1 MRPLKLTLSA
11 FGNYAKEQTIDFSKL
26 NGKNLFLITGNTGA
40 GKTTIFDAISYAL
53 YGSPSGEFRDTASLR
68 SHYVDGD
75 VETFVE
81 LEFQLRNKGY
91 RIRRSPEQMLNKKRG
106 EGYKKEGAKVEL
118 VFLDSDEKPLTKVKE
133 VDDRINEL
141 LGVDKEQFRQMVML
155 PQGEFLKLL
164 KANSKDREEI
174 FRKIFGTEGFK
185 KIQDDL
191 REDVKK
197 LWVELKD
204 NKNERDLYVKQI
216 KCDEDNELY
225 ELVNREDIDIERVCS
240 LVVDETKK
248 DKDDVIKSKE
258 NGNLL
263 RNELK
268 KLDGKLIKIE
278 NDKKILEEYE
288 ATKERLEG
296 HRGKIDTVKVY
307 EEKLLRGKRAEKIK
321 LIENKLNEEKNN
333 REKREAIILNI
344 KKEKEEVIAKLE
356 TAKKNLEESKNKI
369 REKEELII
377 KLEKLK
383 KQEDSVLTY
392 IEKKDKVINL
402 EKLLNQKDKELKS
415 LKNEEIELEKEIK
428 INLEELR
435 KSIEAE
441 GKIALILEKGKKHKR
456 DIDALKDL
464 KECYENIRYKRVDFD
479 KKRDEFNLVEKNFK
493 KIKLKFEKS
502 EDDFKKGQ
510 AGILAEDLEEG
521 MSCPVCGSKE
531 HPNKAVKPNNVL
543 SEEEIKVLKENYD
556 KAYEEKELLLR
567 ELTVLNKEIES
578 FQKEVI
584 GTKVKTLEEILGS
597 DFFSVLNE
605 SEQREKII
613 SEGLKLNKIIEE
625 ERVVYREIKKVSDLK
640 PKLEERKLTLE
651 KKLKLIKEEVEECN
665 EFIKINGPKLS
676 KEIEILRTIE
686 AEVPEK
692 LRDGISIKKEI
703 MNIELA
709 IKKIEKDIIATENIF
724 NDINNKYT
732 ELNKSEKI
740 HEEELSKINEK
751 LKVTIEEFEVTIKE
765 NNFKSYE
772 DYKASLISGDLE
784 LIDNKIKSYYEN
796 LKALEAL
803 YENINKNFMELEVK
817 DKSNL
822 EELRNKLSEEYK
834 EIELKEKDENN
845 KHNLLNNRI
854 EHNEAMFKK
863 ISFIRS
869 KIGEKEKVYEKLSHL
884 SNIANGDKGNL
895 KKITFESYV
904 LTSYFDEIIERA
916 NIKLDKM
923 TNGRFVLKRKE
934 DLGKGNKKQGLDL
947 EVYDN
952 NTGKERGVNSLSGG
966 ESFKTALSL
975 ALGLADVIQSYAGGI
990 SIDTMFVD
998 EGFGTL
1004 DPQSLDSAIE
1014 CLLNIQQ
1021 EGRLVGII
1029 SHVDELKERIEVKL
1043 EVKAKD
1049 GEGSTAKFNIPTYDN
1064 VI

>member
-75 VETFVE
+75 IETFVE

-141 LGVDKEQFRQMVML
+141 LGVDKEQFRQIVML

-225 ELVNREDIDIERVCS
+225 ELINREDIDIERVCS

-278 NDKKILEEYE
+278 NDKKFLEEYE

-321 LIENKLNEEKNN
+321 LIENKLKEEKNN

-356 TAKKNLEESKNKI
+356 TAKKNLEESKNKT

-464 KECYENIRYKRVDFD
+464 KECYENIRYKRMDFD

>member
-141 LGVDKEQFRQMVML
+141 LGVDKEQFRQIVML

-225 ELVNREDIDIERVCS
+225 ELINREDIDIERVCS
-240 LVVDETKK
+240 LVVDEIKK

-268 KLDGKLIKIE
+268 KLDGKLMKIE
-278 NDKKILEEYE
+278 NDKKILEEHE

-307 EEKLLRGKRAEKIK
+307 EEKLLKGKRAEKIK

-356 TAKKNLEESKNKI
+356 TAKKNLEESKNKTK
-369 REKEELII
+369 EKEELII

-464 KECYENIRYKRVDFD
+464 KECYENIRYKRMDFD

-493 KIKLKFEKS
+493 KIKLEFEKS

-531 HPNKAVKPNNVL
+531 HPNKAVRPSNVL

-584 GTKVKTLEEILGS
+584 GTKVKALEEILGS

-625 ERVVYREIKKVSDLK
+625 ERAVYREIKKVSDLK
-640 PKLEERKLTLE
+640 SKLEERKLTLE

-676 KEIEILRTIE
+676 KEIEVLRTIE

>member
-91 RIRRSPEQMLNKKRG
+91 RIRRSPEQMLNRKRG

-141 LGVDKEQFRQMVML
+141 LGVDKEQFRQIVML

-225 ELVNREDIDIERVCS
+225 ELINREDIDIERVCS
-240 LVVDETKK
+240 LVVDEIKK

-268 KLDGKLIKIE
+268 RLDGKLIKIE

-307 EEKLLRGKRAEKIK
+307 EEKLLKGKRAEKIK

-356 TAKKNLEESKNKI
+356 TAKKNLEESKNKT

-428 INLEELR
+428 IDLEELR

-456 DIDALKDL
+456 DIEALKDL
-464 KECYENIRYKRVDFD
+464 KECYENIRYKRMDFD
-479 KKRDEFNLVEKNFK
+479 KKKDEFNQVEKSFK
-493 KIKLKFEKS
+493 KIKLEFEKS

-531 HPNKAVKPNNVL
+531 HPNKAVRPNNVL
-543 SEEEIKVLKENYD
+543 SEKEIKVLKENYD

-584 GTKVKTLEEILGS
+584 GTKVKALEEILGS

-625 ERVVYREIKKVSDLK
+625 ERAVYREIKKVSDLK
-640 PKLEERKLTLE
+640 SKLEERKLTLE

-822 EELRNKLSEEYK
+822 EGLRNKLSEEYK

-854 EHNEAMFKK
+854 EHNEAMLKK

>member
-106 EGYKKEGAKVEL
+106 EGYKKETAKVEL

-141 LGVDKEQFRQMVML
+141 LGVDKEQFRQIVML

-225 ELVNREDIDIERVCS
+225 EIINREDIDIERVCS
-240 LVVDETKK
+240 LVVDEIKK

-268 KLDGKLIKIE
+268 RLDGKLIKIE

-307 EEKLLRGKRAEKIK
+307 EEKLLKGKRAEKIK

-356 TAKKNLEESKNKI
+356 TAKKNLEESKNKT

-464 KECYENIRYKRVDFD
+464 KECYENIRYKRMDFD
-479 KKRDEFNLVEKNFK
+479 KKKDEFNQVEKSFK
-493 KIKLKFEKS
+493 KIKLEFEKS

-543 SEEEIKVLKENYD
+543 SEEEIKILKENYD
-556 KAYEEKELLLR
+556 KAYEEKELFLR

-584 GTKVKTLEEILGS
+584 GTKVKALEEILGS

-625 ERVVYREIKKVSDLK
+625 ERVVYREIKKVSELK

-854 EHNEAMFKK
+854 EHNEAMLKK

>member
-141 LGVDKEQFRQMVML
+141 LGVDKEQFRQIVML

-225 ELVNREDIDIERVCS
+225 ELINREDIDIERVCS
-240 LVVDETKK
+240 LVVDEIKK

-307 EEKLLRGKRAEKIK
+307 EEKLLKGKRAEKIK

-356 TAKKNLEESKNKI
+356 TAKKNLEESKNKT

-464 KECYENIRYKRVDFD
+464 KECYENIRYKRMDFD

>member
-11 FGNYAKEQTIDFSKL
+11 FGNYAKEQTIDFSRL

-118 VFLDSDEKPLTKVKE
+118 MFLDSDEKPLTKVKE

-141 LGVDKEQFRQMVML
+141 LGVDKDQFRQIVML

-174 FRKIFGTEGFK
+174 FRRIFGTEGFK

-191 REDVKK
+191 RDDVKK

-204 NKNERDLYVKQI
+204 SKNERDLYVKQI
-216 KCDEDNELY
+216 KSDEDSELY
-225 ELVNREDIDIERVCS
+225 ELINREDIDIEQVCN
-240 LVVDETKK
+240 LVVEGIKK
-248 DKDDVIKSKE
+248 DKEDVIKSKE
-258 NGNLL
+258 NSNLL
-263 RNELK
+263 RNQLK
-268 KLDGKLIKIE
+268 ELDGKILGLA
-278 NDKKILEEYE
+278 NDKKVLEEYE
-288 ATKERLEG
+288 STKKRLEE
-296 HRGKIDTVKVY
+296 HKGKIETVKTY
-307 EEKLLRGKRAEKIK
+307 EEKLLKGKKAEKIK
-321 LIENKLNEEKNN
+321 LIENRLNEEKDNKTKREN
-333 REKREAIILNI
+333 TISNIRREKDDVSTNL
-344 KKEKEEVIAKLE
+344 EK
-356 TAKKNLEESKNKI
+356 AKKNLEESKSKVK
-369 REKEELII
+369 EKEELII

-383 KQEDSVLTY
+383 KQEHAVSTY
-392 IEKKDKVINL
+392 IDKKDKVINL
-402 EKLLNQKDKELKS
+402 EKLLGEKEKGLKS
-415 LKNEEIELEKEIK
+415 SKNREVELEKEIK
-428 INLEELR
+428 DNLEELR

-441 GKIALILEKGKKHKR
+441 GQIALILEKGKKHKR
-456 DIDALKDL
+456 DIDALRDL
-464 KECYENIRYKRVDFD
+464 KECYENIRYKKMDFD
-479 KKRDEFNLVEKNFK
+479 EKKDKFTLVEKNFK
-493 KIKLKFEKS
+493 KVKLEFEKS

-510 AGILAEDLEEG
+510 AGILAESLEEG

-531 HPNKAVKPNNVL
+531 HPNKAVRPSNVL

-584 GTKVKTLEEILGS
+584 GVKVKALEEILEK
-597 DFFSVLNE
+597 DFLSTLNE
-605 SEQREKII
+605 SEQREKIT

-625 ERVVYREIKKVSDLK
+625 ERAIYRDIKKISDLK
-640 PKLEERKLTLE
+640 PKLEEVKLALE
-651 KKLKLIKEEVEECN
+651 GKLKITKETVEECN

-676 KEIEILRTIE
+676 KEIEVLRTIE
-686 AEVPEK
+686 AEVPES
-692 LRDGISIKKEI
+692 LRDGISIKNEMKK
-703 MNIELA
+703 IELA
-709 IKKIEKDIIATENIF
+709 IKEIEENIITSENAF
-724 NDINNKYT
+724 NNINNKYT

-740 HEEELSKINEK
+740 HEEELLKINEK
-751 LKVTIEEFEVTIKE
+751 LHVIREEFEVAIKE
-765 NNFKSYE
+765 NDFKSYE
-772 DYKASLISGDLE
+772 DYKVSLISGDLE

-803 YENINKNFMELEVK
+803 YENINNSFNKLEVK
-817 DKSNL
+817 DKNDL
-822 EELRNKLSEEYK
+822 EELRNKIGEEYK
-834 EIELKEKDENN
+834 EIELKEKNENN
-845 KHNLLNNRI
+845 KCNLLCNRVD
-854 EHNEAMFKK
+854 HNEAMLKK
-863 ISFIRS
+863 VNLIRN
-869 KIGEKEKVYEKLSHL
+869 KIGEREKVYERLSHL

-1049 GEGSTAKFNIPTYDN
+1049 GKGSTAKFNIPIYDN